1 MAGTALRMDF
11 KAFEQE
17 FFPLDPVRRL
27 VLRQVQYAAL
37 TMGQIAACNR
47 LHDVQPRLACWL
59 LMVADRIG
67 EDRFYLTQE
76 FLSEMVGSRRSTVT
90 VAAAILKR
98 GNLIN
103 YNRGQIRI
111 LDRPALEDVACECYP
126 ITQRLLHNLD
136 GEGAARTVPV

>member
-1 MAGTALRMDF
+1 MDF

-37 TMGQIAACNR
+37 TTGQIAACNR